1 MKAGK
6 FCTKTQKSL
15 RRTAPLNICRL
26 RNLYRHCF
34 PAVAYT
40 FRGYRLCKSPRSE
53 KSQRCI
59 GSQTAGN
66 CLLVMMTMR
75 DSVRRSRPLPFRSMS
90 LPDRHCTIHLLVQI
104 YTFRG
109 YRLCKSPHSHSK
121 IQRCIGSQ
129 KTTRCLLM
137 MLRMR
142 DSSCKLRK
150 SWHLPPLST
159 SLLDSQCTRYF
170 LNRWRTFLLDNG
182 CNLFWKNR
190 WPQGKTCQLGTL
202 HTLDPTQLCIIARD
216 RIRVDTESNQGRV
229 ISAQPQTTKDACT
242 STSLAKN
249 LSDALCIPLGC
260 TRCLS
265 RSRTGIERS
274 WWGISSSSTRK
285 AFSQKDTGWHQIWA
299 LRC

>member
-1 MKAGK
+1 MLNTFPLRTGCMKHFRCSLCTCLGGK
-6 FCTKTQKSL
+6 VCTVRRCILWNQNCTCTMTRHTCLEVNEINTRLIASSKICMKTQKSL

-40 FRGYRLCKSPRSE
+40 FRGYILYKSPRSE

-66 CLLVMMTMR
+66 CLLVMMTIR

-142 DSSCKLRK
+142 GSSCKLRK

-182 CNLFWKNR
+182 CNLF
-190 WPQGKTCQLGTL
+190 
-202 HTLDPTQLCIIARD
+202 
-216 RIRVDTESNQGRV
+216 
-229 ISAQPQTTKDACT
+229 
-242 STSLAKN
+242 
-249 LSDALCIPLGC
+249 
-260 TRCLS
+260 
-265 RSRTGIERS
+265 
-274 WWGISSSSTRK
+274 
-285 AFSQKDTGWHQIWA
+285 
-299 LRC
+299 